1 MLWQRYWLY
10 IHTVYCHANEMV
22 QRCKCMEIHYT
33 YNSVTLHTILYRIN
47 NSHTCISHYIILFLC
62 YFSNIPLHI
71 KECLQ
76 VSGSTTAYSMWKKS
90 CIKPLAS
97 PERAVR
103 SHQVMSL
110 ESESVGCKPVGV
122 ELNRSL
128 LQAPCLR
135 LRLAA
140 PGYIRH

>member
-1 MLWQRYWLY
+1 MLFQ
-10 IHTVYCHANEMV
+10 
-22 QRCKCMEIHYT
+22 Q
-33 YNSVTLHTILYRIN
+33 
-47 NSHTCISHYIILFLC
+47 HTCTHQRVFTGVREYHCIQY
-62 YFSNIPLHI
+62 
-71 KECLQ
+71 
-76 VSGSTTAYSMWKKS
+76 VKKS